1 MKYQSEMKIGG
12 NWLHSMFLSTQTPS
26 EITIC
31 HFRQLA
37 KVADKK
43 GAYKE
48 IKFDTI
54 LHPYSEQIKDIGPN
68 IFLLHFE
75 YQNHKVQRTWP
86 FKQNVKLCMLWFPAN
101 Y

>member
-1 MKYQSEMKIGG
+1 MKYQSETKFGW
-12 NWLHSMFLSTQTPS
+12 NWLHNMFLSTQTPS

-68 IFLLHFE
+68 ISLLHFE

-86 FKQNVKLCMLWFPAN
+86 FQAKYKIMYVVVPC
-101 Y
+101 